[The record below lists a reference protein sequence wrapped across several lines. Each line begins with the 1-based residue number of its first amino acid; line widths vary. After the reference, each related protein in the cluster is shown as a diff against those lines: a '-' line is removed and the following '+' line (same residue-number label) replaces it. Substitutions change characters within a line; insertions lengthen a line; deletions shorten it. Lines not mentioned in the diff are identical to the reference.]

1 MAKNPTLPQ
10 LRAFRAVATELHF
23 GRAAARL
30 HTSQP
35 PLTRHIQALE
45 EAVGVALFHRNTRNV
60 ELTSAG
66 AAFLAEVEVAIARLD
81 RATVLAHAAAAGQSG
96 GLSIGFVEPLGV
108 SILPQVMSQ
117 FILLHPNMDLELY
130 QLDTRDQ
137 IARLHEGSLDC
148 GFIRAPANVDPR
160 LSFEPVCTDV
170 FVAALPHNHPL
181 ALTGVVRIDLAQLAD
196 EPFITYEGTIGQGMI
211 SALLSGCATA
221 GFTPGVR
228 RQVQSTVMVLA
239 HVAAGDGVA
248 LVSSEVARTP
258 RKGIRFVPLTGDP
271 AGSTILLAWRRGETS
286 AARKNLLHLTQR
298 ATATTAKR

>member
-1 MAKNPTLPQ
+1 VAKNPTLLQ

-45 EAVGVALFHRNTRNV
+45 EAVGVALFQRDTRNV

-66 AAFLAEVEVAIARLD
+66 AAFLAEVEVAIARLE
-81 RATVLAHAAAAGQSG
+81 RATALAHAAAAGQSG
-96 GLSIGFVEPLGV
+96 GLSVGFVEPLGV

-117 FILLHPNMDLELY
+117 FILLHPDMDLELY

-148 GFIRAPANVDPR
+148 GFLRAPANVDPR
-160 LSFEPVCTDV
+160 LSFEPVYTDV
-170 FVAALPHNHPL
+170 FVAALPHTHPL
-181 ALTGVVRIDLAQLAD
+181 ARTGAARIDLARLAD
-196 EPFITYEGTIGQGMI
+196 EPFITYQGAIGQGMI
-211 SALLSGCATA
+211 SALLSGCASA
-221 GFTPGVR
+221 GFTPVVR
-228 RQVQSTVMVLA
+228 RQAQSTVMVLA

-258 RKGIRFVPLTGDP
+258 RRGIHFVSLEGDP
-271 AGSTILLAWRRGETS
+271 AGSTIMLAWRRGETS
-286 AARKNLLHLTQR
+286 AARKNLLHLTRR
-298 ATATTAKR
+298 ATAATSKS